1 MKTTRVQFL
10 TSLAAGV
17 AGAALTPGKV
27 FAAAG
32 QTPDARGFRTLVG
45 ETFRFQGAD
54 GRGPVDVVLADYLEA
69 PPQSRT
75 TQFTLS
81 FAAPGGESLKE
92 GTYTV
97 DNPRTGTFDMFIVPT
112 GRDAKGQ
119 TLYRADFNILTT
131 AASQP
136 GVARRR

>member
-1 MKTTRVQFL
+1 MKTTRAQFL

-17 AGAALTPGKV
+17 AAAALSPGRA

-32 QTPDARGFRTLVG
+32 RTPDARGFKTLVG

-54 GRGPVDVVLADYLEA
+54 GRGLVDLVLADYLEG

-97 DNPRTGTFDMFIVPT
+97 DNPRTGTFDVFIVPT

-119 TLYRADFNILTT
+119 ALYRADFNILTT
-131 AASQP
+131 VVGEP
-136 GVARRR
+136 GVVRRR